1 MIIISINDKIKQL
14 EKVFENLKIII
25 DAYEKEEDRIIKDGL
40 RDSIIQ
46 RFEFVTE
53 LSWKLMKKYLDENLV
68 LEVYSPR
75 SVIKESYKQDLIE
88 NGELWLDILED
99 RNLTSHTYD
108 ENTANRIKDNI
119 VNKYVLEFE
128 KFIKNEYTPASW
140 KY

>member
-1 MIIISINDKIKQL
+1 MSINDKIEQL
-14 EKVFENLKIII
+14 EKAFENLKIII
-25 DAYEKEEDRIIKDGL
+25 EAYEKEKDKIIEDGL

-128 KFIKNEYTPASW
+128 KFIKRIKEVS
-140 KY
+140 

>member
-1 MIIISINDKIKQL
+1 MSINDKIEQL
-14 EKVFENLKIII
+14 EKAFENLKIII

-46 RFEFVTE
+46 RFEFATE
-53 LSWKLMKKYLDENLV
+53 LSWELMKKYLDENLV

-128 KFIKNEYTPASW
+128 KFIKRIKEVS
-140 KY
+140 

>member
-1 MIIISINDKIKQL
+1 MSINDKIEQL
-14 EKVFENLKIII
+14 EKAFENLKIII

-75 SVIKESYKQDLIE
+75 SVIKESYKQDLID

-128 KFIKNEYTPASW
+128 KFIKRIKEVS
-140 KY
+140 

>member
-1 MIIISINDKIKQL
+1 MSINDKIEQL
-14 EKVFENLKIII
+14 EKAFENLKIII

-119 VNKYVLEFE
+119 VNKYVLEFD
-128 KFIKNEYTPASW
+128 KFIKRIKEVS
-140 KY
+140 

>member
-1 MIIISINDKIKQL
+1 MSINDKIEQL
-14 EKVFENLKIII
+14 EKAFENLKIII
-25 DAYEKEEDRIIKDGL
+25 EAYEKEKDKIIKDGL
-40 RDSIIQ
+40 MDLIIQ

-128 KFIKNEYTPASW
+128 KFIKRIKEVS
-140 KY
+140 

>member
-1 MIIISINDKIKQL
+1 MSINDKIEQL
-14 EKVFENLKIII
+14 EKAFENLKIII
-25 DAYEKEEDRIIKDGL
+25 EAYEKEKDKIIKDGL

-108 ENTANRIKDNI
+108 ENIANRIKDNI

-128 KFIKNEYTPASW
+128 KFIKRIKEVS
-140 KY
+140 

>member
-1 MIIISINDKIKQL
+1 MSINDKIEQL
-14 EKVFENLKIII
+14 EKAFENLKIII
-25 DAYEKEEDRIIKDGL
+25 EAYEKEKDKIIKDGL

-53 LSWKLMKKYLDENLV
+53 LSWNLMKKYLDENLV

-128 KFIKNEYTPASW
+128 KFIKRIKEVS
-140 KY
+140 

>member
-68 LEVYSPR
+68 LEVYSQR

-128 KFIKNEYTPASW
+128 KFIKRIKEVS
-140 KY
+140 

>member
-1 MIIISINDKIKQL
+1 MSINDKIEQL
-14 EKVFENLKIII
+14 EKAFENLKIII
-25 DAYEKEEDRIIKDGL
+25 EAYEKEKDKIIKDGL

-128 KFIKNEYTPASW
+128 KFIKRIKEVF
-140 KY
+140 

>member
-1 MIIISINDKIKQL
+1 MSINDKIEQL
-14 EKVFENLKIII
+14 EKAFENLKIII
-25 DAYEKEEDRIIKDGL
+25 DAYEKEKDRIIKDGL

-128 KFIKNEYTPASW
+128 KFIKRIKEVS
-140 KY
+140 

>member
-1 MIIISINDKIKQL
+1 MSINDKIEQL
-14 EKVFENLKIII
+14 EKAFENLKIII
-25 DAYEKEEDRIIKDGL
+25 EAYEKQKDKIIKDGL

-128 KFIKNEYTPASW
+128 KFIKRIKEVS
-140 KY
+140 

>member
-1 MIIISINDKIKQL
+1 MIIISINDKIEQL

-25 DAYEKEEDRIIKDGL
+25 DAYEKEKDRIIKDGL

-75 SVIKESYKQDLIE
+75 SVIKESYKQNLIE

-128 KFIKNEYTPASW
+128 KFIKRIKEVS
-140 KY
+140 

>member
-1 MIIISINDKIKQL
+1 MSINDKIEQL
-14 EKVFENLKIII
+14 EKAFENLKIII
-25 DAYEKEEDRIIKDGL
+25 DAYEKENNKIIKDGL

-53 LSWKLMKKYLDENLV
+53 LSWKLMKRYLDENFV

-75 SVIKESYKQDLIE
+75 SVVKESYKQNLID
-88 NGELWLDILED
+88 NGEIWLDILED

-119 VNKYVLEFE
+119 VNKYVLEFK
-128 KFIKNEYTPASW
+128 KFIDRIKEEII
-140 KY
+140 K

>member
-1 MIIISINDKIKQL
+1 MSINDKIEQL
-14 EKVFENLKIII
+14 EKAFENLKIII

-40 RDSIIQ
+40 RNSIIQ

-128 KFIKNEYTPASW
+128 KFIKRIKEVS
-140 KY
+140 

>member
-1 MIIISINDKIKQL
+1 MSINDKIEQL
-14 EKVFENLKIII
+14 EKAFENLKIII
-25 DAYEKEEDRIIKDGL
+25 EAYKKEKDKIIKDGL

-108 ENTANRIKDNI
+108 ENIANRIKDNI

-128 KFIKNEYTPASW
+128 KFIKRIKEVS
-140 KY
+140 

>member
-1 MIIISINDKIKQL
+1 MSINDKIEQL
-14 EKVFENLKIII
+14 EKAFENLKIII
-25 DAYEKEEDRIIKDGL
+25 DAYEKEEDRIIKDGI

-99 RNLTSHTYD
+99 RNLTPHTYD

-128 KFIKNEYTPASW
+128 KFIKRIKEVS
-140 KY
+140 

>member
-1 MIIISINDKIKQL
+1 MSINDKIEQL
-14 EKVFENLKIII
+14 EKAFENLKIII
-25 DAYEKEEDRIIKDGL
+25 EAYEKEKDKIIKDGL

-119 VNKYVLEFE
+119 VNKYVLDFE
-128 KFIKNEYTPASW
+128 KFIKRIKEVS
-140 KY
+140 

>member
-1 MIIISINDKIKQL
+1 MSINDKIEQL
-14 EKVFENLKIII
+14 EKAFENLKIII

-46 RFEFVTE
+46 RFEFATE

-128 KFIKNEYTPASW
+128 KFIKRIKEVS
-140 KY
+140 

>member
-1 MIIISINDKIKQL
+1 MSINDKIEQL
-14 EKVFENLKIII
+14 EKAFENLKIII

-119 VNKYVLEFE
+119 VNKYVLEFQ
-128 KFIKNEYTPASW
+128 KFIKRIKEVS
-140 KY
+140 

>member
-128 KFIKNEYTPASW
+128 KFIKRIKEVS
-140 KY
+140 

>member
-1 MIIISINDKIKQL
+1 MSINDKIEQL
-14 EKVFENLKIII
+14 EKAFENLKIII
-25 DAYEKEEDRIIKDGL
+25 EAYEKEKDKIIKDGL

-108 ENTANRIKDNI
+108 ENTANRIKNNI

-128 KFIKNEYTPASW
+128 KFIKRIKEVS
-140 KY
+140 

>member
-1 MIIISINDKIKQL
+1 MSINDKIEQL

-25 DAYEKEEDRIIKDGL
+25 EAYEKEKDKIIKDGL

-128 KFIKNEYTPASW
+128 KFIKRIKEVS
-140 KY
+140 

>member
-1 MIIISINDKIKQL
+1 MSINDKIEQL
-14 EKVFENLKIII
+14 EKAFENLKIII
-25 DAYEKEEDRIIKDGL
+25 EAYEKEKDKIIKDGL

-119 VNKYVLEFE
+119 FNKYVLEFE
-128 KFIKNEYTPASW
+128 KFIKRIKEVS
-140 KY
+140 

>member
-1 MIIISINDKIKQL
+1 MSINDKIEQL
-14 EKVFENLKIII
+14 EKAFENLKIII
-25 DAYEKEEDRIIKDGL
+25 EAYEKEKDKIIKDGL

-75 SVIKESYKQDLIE
+75 SVIKESYKQNLIE

-128 KFIKNEYTPASW
+128 KFIKRIKEVS
-140 KY
+140 

>member
-1 MIIISINDKIKQL
+1 MSINDKIEQL
-14 EKVFENLKIII
+14 EKAFENLKIII

-128 KFIKNEYTPASW
+128 KFIKI
-140 KY
+140 

>member
-1 MIIISINDKIKQL
+1 MSINDKIEQL
-14 EKVFENLKIII
+14 EKAFENLKIII
-25 DAYEKEEDRIIKDGL
+25 EAYKKEKDKIIKDGL

-128 KFIKNEYTPASW
+128 KFIKRIKEVS
-140 KY
+140 

>member
-1 MIIISINDKIKQL
+1 MSINDNIEQL
-14 EKVFENLKIII
+14 EKAFENLKIII
-25 DAYEKEEDRIIKDGL
+25 EAYEKEKDKIIKDGL

-128 KFIKNEYTPASW
+128 KFIKRIKEVS
-140 KY
+140 

>member
-53 LSWKLMKKYLDENLV
+53 LSWKL
-68 LEVYSPR
+68 
-75 SVIKESYKQDLIE
+75 IYKQDLIE
-88 NGELWLDILED
+88 NG
-99 RNLTSHTYD
+99 
-108 ENTANRIKDNI
+108 
-119 VNKYVLEFE
+119 
-128 KFIKNEYTPASW
+128 
-140 KY
+140 